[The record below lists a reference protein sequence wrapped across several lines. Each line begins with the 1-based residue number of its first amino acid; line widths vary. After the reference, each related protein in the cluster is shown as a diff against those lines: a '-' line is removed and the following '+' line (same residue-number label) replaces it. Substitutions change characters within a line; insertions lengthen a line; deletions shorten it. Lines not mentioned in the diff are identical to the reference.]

1 MVLLPNNVP
10 KISGYLFK
18 YQIKFYLDKRL
29 AGKGAKLLGRNKKA
43 WYPRSLPRGSR
54 RAVKSG

>member
-29 AGKGAKLLGRNKKA
+29 AGKGAKAADSSIIVPLTRLFVRTQTA
-43 WYPRSLPRGSR
+43 
-54 RAVKSG
+54 A